1 MTTNREAPIRA
12 MMDGPAGP
20 PAADVLAA
28 DAAFTITQVDG
39 EEWDLVWFGS
49 AAILAKGVQAEV
61 APLKRVIMKFF
72 LGRQAQSQHT
82 WGRS

>member
-1 MTTNREAPIRA
+1 MTTNREARIRA
-12 MMDGPAGP
+12 VMDGPVGP

-28 DAAFTITQVDG
+28 GTATITQAED

-49 AAILAKGVQAEV
+49 AAILTEGGQAEV
-61 APLKRVIMKFF
+61 AALKRVIMKFF
-72 LGRQAQSQHT
+72 LGRHPQAQHS

>member
-1 MTTNREAPIRA
+1 MTTTREARIRA
-12 MMDGPAGP
+12 VMDGPVGL

-28 DAAFTITQVDG
+28 GTATITQAEG

-49 AAILAKGVQAEV
+49 AAILTEGVQAKI
-61 APLKRVIMKFF
+61 APLKRVVMKFF
-72 LGRQAQSQHT
+72 LGRYPQSQHS